1 VAVRHVVH
9 QVDGWEERG
18 VVQASAGVEE
28 EMTRLLCV
36 DSALNLA
43 PIIVQ
48 LIECDSGVN
57 VSVEVLHVVDGAIEN
72 HSPCSGFFYH
82 NLSIFLIFIVFIR
95 ILLVIIIV
103 VVIVALIVKLV
114 ITLLCIIELPSSSKF
129 CRCCGNTRWWSPG
142 G

>member
-1 VAVRHVVH
+1 MAVRHVVH

-57 VSVEVLHVVDGAIEN
+57 VSVEVLHVVDLKQNIKSMKSCTLANITPVETN
-72 HSPCSGFFYH
+72 TKLP
-82 NLSIFLIFIVFIR
+82 LIKAR
-95 ILLVIIIV
+95 
-103 VVIVALIVKLV
+103 
-114 ITLLCIIELPSSSKF
+114 
-129 CRCCGNTRWWSPG
+129 
-142 G
+142 